1 MSENKLYVG
10 NFPYSVTEKDLR
22 DVFQAYGD
30 IESVNVI
37 VDRETGRSKGF
48 AFVTFSSADAAS
60 KALEQNGKELGG
72 RPLKVN
78 VAQEKAP
85 RSGGGNGGG
94 GHRSGGGGGRQ
105 SRWESRLVADDI
117 VATIRGSTHLNH
129 PRMRAGGDAP
139 QSSRVV
145 FLLLKQ

>member
-10 NFPYSVTEKDLR
+10 NFPYSVTERDLR
-22 DVFQAYGD
+22 EVFQVYGD

-48 AFVTFSSADAAS
+48 AFVTFASADAAS
-60 KALEQNGKELGG
+60 KALEQNGKEMNG

-85 RSGGGNGGG
+85 RTGGGPRGGA
-94 GHRSGGGGGRQ
+94 GGGRPN
-105 SRWESRLVADDI
+105 RW
-117 VATIRGSTHLNH
+117 
-129 PRMRAGGDAP
+129 
-139 QSSRVV
+139 
-145 FLLLKQ
+145 

>member
-85 RSGGGNGGG
+85 RSGGGGNGGG

-105 SRWESRLVADDI
+105 SRW
-117 VATIRGSTHLNH
+117 
-129 PRMRAGGDAP
+129 
-139 QSSRVV
+139 
-145 FLLLKQ
+145 